1 MSDRLLGGSLP
12 ARPTGPA
19 VGVAIA
25 LLAAIALPS
34 VISQFHLVLVTD
46 VLIFAVFAVSFN
58 LAFGFTNLP
67 SFGHAAFFGLGA
79 YGVAIT
85 LTYTPE
91 MVLLPVLA
99 GLVAAV
105 VYGVVIGAISTQG
118 TGIYFALL
126 TFAFAQGLYEIA
138 IRTPGLSG
146 GSGGLFVELPTL
158 FGVALSD
165 RLATYYLALAVLALT
180 LVGGHRIL
188 QSPFGRVM
196 QAVKHNQDRAEAIG
210 YPVRQFKIVVFTM
223 SGTFSA
229 VAGVLFVINNSFV
242 SPNVFFFHTSLD
254 VLIMAILG
262 GTGTLWGPILGA
274 AFIILLEEAVSG
286 LSNIGTLVTGL
297 LFILVIVFFPD
308 GIGGIFE

>member
-1 MSDRLLGGSLP
+1 MI
-12 ARPTGPA
+12 
-19 VGVAIA
+19 VA
-25 LLAAIALPS
+25 LLVGAALPVVVS
-34 VISQFHLVLVTD
+34 KFHLVLLTD
-46 VLIFAVFAVSFN
+46 ILIFAVFAVSFN

-91 MVLLPVLA
+91 MVLLPVLV

-105 VYGVVIGAISTQG
+105 IYGVVIGAISTQG

-146 GSGGLFVELPTL
+146 GSGGLFVEIPTL
-158 FGVALSD
+158 AGGVALTD
-165 RLATYYLALAVLALT
+165 RLTTYYLALVILALT
-180 LVGGHRIL
+180 LAVGHRIL

-196 QAVKHNQDRAEAIG
+196 QAVKHNQDRAESIG
-210 YPVRQFKIVVFTM
+210 YPVRQFKIVVFTL
-223 SGTFSA
+223 SGVLSSI
-229 VAGVLFVINNSFV
+229 AGILFVINNSFV

-262 GTGTLWGPILGA
+262 GTGTLWGPMIGA

-286 LSNIGTLVTGL
+286 LANIGTLVTGL

>member
-1 MSDRLLGGSLP
+1 MFVHLLDKLRSRVAAGAVMAVLAGLGLP
-12 ARPTGPA
+12 T
-19 VGVAIA
+19 
-25 LLAAIALPS
+25 
-34 VISQFHLVLVTD
+34 VISEFHMVLVTD
-46 VLIFAVFAVSFN
+46 ILVFAVFAVAFN
-58 LAFGFTNLP
+58 LSFGFTNLP

-85 LTYTPE
+85 LTFTPE
-91 MVLLPVLA
+91 MILLPVLV
-99 GLVAAV
+99 GLLAAV
-105 VYGVVIGAISTQG
+105 VYGAVIGAISTQG

-146 GSGGLFVELPTL
+146 GSGGLFVEVPTL
-158 FGVALSD
+158 PGGVALSD
-165 RLATYYLALAVLALT
+165 RLTAYYLALAVLALT
-180 LVGGHRIL
+180 LLLSHRL
-188 QSPFGRVM
+188 LRSPFGQVM

-210 YPVRQFKIVVFTM
+210 YPVRQIKVVVFTL
-223 SGTFSA
+223 SGVLSA
-229 VAGVLFVINNSFV
+229 IAGVLFVINSSFV

-262 GTGTLWGPILGA
+262 GTGTLWGPMLGA

-286 LSNIGTLVTGL
+286 LSNVGTLITGL